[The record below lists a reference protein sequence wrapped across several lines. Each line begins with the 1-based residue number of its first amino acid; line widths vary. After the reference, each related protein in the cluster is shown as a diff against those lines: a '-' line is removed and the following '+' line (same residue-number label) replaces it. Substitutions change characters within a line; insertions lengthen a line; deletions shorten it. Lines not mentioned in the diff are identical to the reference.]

1 MEKKKTLQEKKNNVI
16 IKSADLFFKKGYVN
30 TGIQD
35 ILDVCN
41 IPKGSFYYY
50 FKSKDELLLHVI
62 EYHRDNILELFEKN
76 VDDLSIYKLKSF
88 FSIFLNN
95 IAIIEIE
102 DEEND
107 EIKVNEGNDF
117 LFGNSLSHINKKK
130 FYGGSPLGNL
140 NSELSNLSDEI
151 NAKIV
156 DAYFQIESR
165 IYFFLET
172 LSIVHNKYKSSFIDY
187 YTYLLIN
194 NLEGT
199 CLKLKRMRNQEPI
212 EEFLKFFDILIDKMI
227 ND

>member
-62 EYHRDNILELFEKN
+62 EYHRDNILELFEKT

-117 LFGNSLSHINKKK
+117 LFGNSLSHINTKK

-151 NAKIV
+151 NSKIV